1 MSRVGKNVG
10 TMFGGGAYL
19 AEASSKSDEY
29 STQDPSGVFK
39 DRYAFL
45 LCRVTLGNMFY
56 ITESNI
62 PKIEEALATGRY
74 QTVLGDREGAVGTYR
89 EFVVFD
95 QDQIYPEYVVIY
107 TRSYDAS

>member
-1 MSRVGKNVG
+1 MFAQILLESSSELLSYASLQRNVG

-56 ITESNI
+56 ITESY
-62 PKIEEALATGRY
+62 LAN
-74 QTVLGDREGAVGTYR
+74 
-89 EFVVFD
+89 
-95 QDQIYPEYVVIY
+95 
-107 TRSYDAS
+107 S